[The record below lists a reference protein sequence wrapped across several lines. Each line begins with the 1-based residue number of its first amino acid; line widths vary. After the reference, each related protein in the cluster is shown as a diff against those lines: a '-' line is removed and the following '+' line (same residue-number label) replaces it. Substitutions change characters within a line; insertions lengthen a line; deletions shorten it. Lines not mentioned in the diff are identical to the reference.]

1 MTPIRGEHASGL
13 LLHHFVRNNSANDS
27 TVFAPDNAAF
37 AKIPTA
43 TVHIID
49 TVLMPPPPDR
59 TSRLR

>member
-13 LLHHFVRNNSANDS
+13 LLHHFVRNNLVD
-27 TVFAPDNAAF
+27 TLIPAATL
-37 AKIPTA
+37 AKVLADKA
-43 TVHIID
+43 TVYIID